1 MNLAVARRG
10 RRIEIR
16 PFVRRHLERVLA
28 IEEACF
34 AREAYPR
41 ELFLELYQGCGRW
54 FFVARRAGRIA
65 GYSVASTEEAEA
77 EIVSIAVAPE
87 HRRAG
92 VATAL
97 LRHTLASLRR
107 ARVGS
112 VTLMVR
118 PDNPGRFASTAAP
131 GSGPPAELRAIMKTG
146 RRAAHAQTPGS
157 VTRLRA
163 RYGAV
168 SVFGRDA

>member
-16 PFVRRHLERVLA
+16 PFLRRHLERVLA

-97 LRHTLASLRR
+97 LKHTLASLRR

-118 PDNPGRFASTAAP
+118 PDNPGAIRFYRGA
-131 GSGPPAELRAIMKTG
+131 GF
-146 RRAAHAQTPGS
+146 RAAG
-157 VTRLRA
+157 RIA
-163 RYGAV
+163 RYYEDRSDGLLMRKRL
-168 SVFGRDA
+168 GR